1 MTTLMHGASRTVN
14 ASDPAWIR
22 TLREEAASRFIER
35 GYPTTRDESWR
46 YTSLA
51 EVAATPWTI
60 VSGALEAPESARV
73 IPIEFACRIDLING
87 VVAAIENAEDS
98 AILACS
104 LREAAAD
111 AAESRHVQ
119 AHFGRIA
126 RGDAD
131 DALAMLNTTTLSDGL
146 YIRVGR
152 GVSLSRPILI
162 VHQTAPG
169 VAGPVAVHPRTLV
182 VVEEGASLTLVEHV
196 LGAEGNAQTFTNAIA
211 EFHIGDA
218 ARCDHTLI
226 QDEPEGAVHVH
237 TRRATLGRDAHFGSH
252 ALILGGRLTRN
263 GIAAYLD
270 GEGGHTILTGVYL
283 CRDGQHCDTAIRVDH
298 AKPNC
303 FSRQFYRG
311 LADTDGRGVFTG
323 RIVVHLDAQKT
334 DAIQSS
340 SGLLLAPS
348 AQITARPQL
357 EIYADDVRCTHGS
370 TIGQI
375 DDDAVFYLRA
385 RGIPESEARSLLV
398 RAFIADIID
407 RFPDAPVRTW
417 ALDRL
422 AAWLEAGSAARSGA

>member
-1 MTTLMHGASRTVN
+1 MTTLMPGASRPIN

-22 TLREEAASRFIER
+22 SLRDDAASKFIER
-35 GYPTTRDESWR
+35 GYPTIRDESWR

-51 EVAATPWTI
+51 DVAATPWTI
-60 VSGALEAPESARV
+60 VSGAAEAPESERV
-73 IPIEFACRIDLING
+73 IPIECSCRIDLVNG
-87 VVAAIENAEDS
+87 AVASVENGEDS
-98 AILACS
+98 AIVVCS
-104 LREAAAD
+104 LREAAGD
-111 AAESRHVQ
+111 PAESAHLQ
-119 AHFGRIA
+119 AHMGRIA

-131 DALAMLNTTTLSDGL
+131 DALAMLNTSTLSDGL
-146 YIRVGR
+146 YIRIGR

-169 VAGPVAVHPRTLV
+169 ASGPVAVHPRTLV
-182 VVEEGASLTLVEHV
+182 VVEDGASVTLVEHV
-196 LGAEGNAQTFTNAIA
+196 LGAEDDARTFTNAIA

-226 QDEPEGAVHVH
+226 QDEPQGAVHVN

-263 GIAAYLD
+263 GIATYLN

-311 LADTDGRGVFTG
+311 LADEAGRGVFTG

-340 SGLLLAPS
+340 SGLLLAPT
-348 AQITARPQL
+348 AQITSRPQL

-375 DDDAVFYLRA
+375 DEDAVFYLRA
-385 RGIPESEARSLLV
+385 RGIPEAEARSLLV

-422 AAWLEAGSAARSGA
+422 AAWLEAGSAARTGS